1 MGEKAGTLSG
11 YSSRPN
17 IFSQKGSIMRVG
29 VMVGSRFGRVVPERV
44 VRGEAEK
51 VDVAKKKLVKREGLA
66 VKPVP
71 KKKRVKKS
79 DG

>member
-1 MGEKAGTLSG
+1 
-11 YSSRPN
+11 
-17 IFSQKGSIMRVG
+17 MRVG

-51 VDVAKKKLVKREGLA
+51 VDVAKQKLVK
-66 VKPVP
+66 KPASP
-71 KKKRVKKS
+71 KRKRVKKS

>member
-1 MGEKAGTLSG
+1 
-11 YSSRPN
+11 
-17 IFSQKGSIMRVG
+17 MRVG